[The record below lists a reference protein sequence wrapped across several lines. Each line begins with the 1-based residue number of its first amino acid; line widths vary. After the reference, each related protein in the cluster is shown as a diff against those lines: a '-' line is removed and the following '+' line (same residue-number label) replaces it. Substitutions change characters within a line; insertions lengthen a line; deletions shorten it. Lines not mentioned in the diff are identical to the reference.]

1 MLALGQLW
9 LQRRV
14 AAARKRGEGYGDA
27 VETAAAAE
35 TEGMPSETPT
45 RPAPPSAPLPSF
57 GVAIAPVVIVIA
69 LNFLLSTRI
78 LPAIDTSYLAQAR
91 FGATGID
98 ALRGPGEP
106 DAWLLLNDTAGVND
120 PWPVAERQALRRA
133 ADAMAVSGAVVL
145 AGAVKPAPQACAL
158 AGQPLPAWVQS
169 QAYALSAAA
178 LRALDGRV
186 FDADLFA
193 APQVLQGQLTWPP
206 SVSTAL
212 AAHIGGWLTRPGK
225 DGWRH
230 HSGRAEVADTL
241 LRDKAGAILLEK
253 RLAAVVLA
261 AGGVLQDCS
270 PPSGGALQLL
280 ARRLFYWQRRLG
292 QALPHRRVA

>member
-1 MLALGQLW
+1 MAADGTGRLGVVAYAFEP
-9 LQRRV
+9 RR
-14 AAARKRGEGYGDA
+14 
-27 VETAAAAE
+27 
-35 TEGMPSETPT
+35 
-45 RPAPPSAPLPSF
+45 RPALRRALQSLAAVAPWPAGSRLVLVRRAGQPVLGDPGIGLPVLELEDD
-57 GVAIAPVVIVIA
+57 G
-69 LNFLLSTRI
+69 R
-78 LPAIDTSYLAQAR
+78 R
-91 FGATGID
+91 WEFGAWQRGID
-98 ALRGPGEP
+98 ALRGPGGP

-133 ADAMAVSGAVVL
+133 ADAMAVSDAVVL

-193 APQVLQGQLTWPP
+193 APQVSQGRLTWPP
-206 SVSTAL
+206 AVSTAL

-230 HSGRAEVADTL
+230 HSGRASVADAL

-253 RLAAVVLA
+253 RLAAAVLA
-261 AGGVLQDCS
+261 AGGALQDCS
-270 PPSGGALQLL
+270 PPPGGALQLL

>member
-1 MLALGQLW
+1 MAADGTGRLGIVAYAFEP
-9 LQRRV
+9 RR
-14 AAARKRGEGYGDA
+14 
-27 VETAAAAE
+27 
-35 TEGMPSETPT
+35 
-45 RPAPPSAPLPSF
+45 RPALRRALQGLAAVAPWPAGSRLVLVRRA
-57 GVAIAPVVIVIA
+57 GQPV
-69 LNFLLSTRI
+69 LGD
-78 LPAIDTSYLAQAR
+78 PAIGLPVLELEDDGLR
-91 FGATGID
+91 WEFGAWQHGID
-98 ALRGPGEP
+98 ALRGPGQP

-133 ADAMAVSGAVVL
+133 ADAMAVSDAVVL

-158 AGQPLPAWVQS
+158 AGQSLPAWVQS
-169 QAYALSAAA
+169 QAWALSAAA
-178 LRALDGRV
+178 LDALDGRV

-193 APQVLQGQLTWPP
+193 APHVSQGRLTWPP
-206 SVSTAL
+206 AVSTAL

-230 HSGRAEVADTL
+230 HSGRASVADAL

-253 RLAAVVLA
+253 RLAAAVLA
-261 AGGVLQDCS
+261 AAGALQDCS
-270 PPSGGALQLL
+270 PPPGGALQLL

>member
-1 MLALGQLW
+1 MAVDGQGRLGVVAYAFEPRRRPALRRALQSLAAVAPWPAGSRLVLMRRAGQPALGDP
-9 LQRRV
+9 
-14 AAARKRGEGYGDA
+14 GIG
-27 VETAAAAE
+27 
-35 TEGMPSETPT
+35 
-45 RPAPPSAPLPSF
+45 LP
-57 GVAIAPVVIVIA
+57 V
-69 LNFLLSTRI
+69 LE
-78 LPAIDTSYLAQAR
+78 LADDGLR
-91 FGATGID
+91 WEFGAWQRGID

-133 ADAMAVSGAVVL
+133 ADAMAATDAVVL
-145 AGAVKPAPQACAL
+145 AGAVKPAPLAWAL

-169 QAYALSAAA
+169 QAFALSAAA
-178 LRALDGRV
+178 LGALDGRV
-186 FDADLFA
+186 FDAELFA
-193 APQVLQGQLTWPP
+193 APQVSQGRLTWPP
-206 SVSTAL
+206 AVSTAL

-230 HSGRAEVADTL
+230 HSGRAEVADAL

-253 RLAAVVLA
+253 RLAAAVLA
-261 AGGVLQDCS
+261 AGGALQDCS
-270 PPSGGALQLL
+270 PPPGGALQLL